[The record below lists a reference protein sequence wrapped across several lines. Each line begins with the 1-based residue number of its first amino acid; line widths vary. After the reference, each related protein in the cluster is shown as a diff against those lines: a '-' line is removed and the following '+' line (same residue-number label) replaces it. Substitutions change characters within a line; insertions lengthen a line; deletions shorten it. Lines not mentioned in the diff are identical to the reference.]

1 MKTSKSFPLLRRAV
15 LLSIAAAVPA
25 VAGAVEMH
33 RLHVYKTLSCGCC
46 ALWVDHAKA
55 SGFSVEVHDVRDVMP
70 FRERFGVP
78 DAAMSCHTAVIAGY
92 VIEGHVPAAD
102 IKRLLKERPKAVGIA
117 VPGMVQGSPGME
129 QGRPAERYDVVL
141 FGDGRV
147 QRVFARH

>member
-1 MKTSKSFPLLRRAV
+1 MKTSKNYGGLRRLA
-15 LLSIAAAVPA
+15 LLALASAPVW
-25 VAGAVEMH
+25 AGAVEMH

-46 ALWVDHAKA
+46 ALWVDHVKA

-70 FRERFGVP
+70 LRERFGVP

-102 IKRLLKERPKAVGIA
+102 ITRLLKERPKAVGIA

-129 QGRPAERYDVVL
+129 QGRPRERYDVVL
-141 FGDGRV
+141 FGNSRV

>member
-1 MKTSKSFPLLRRAV
+1 MKRLRNFRLLRQLV
-15 LLSIAAAVPA
+15 LLTMAAAPV
-25 VAGAVEMH
+25 VASAVEMH

-78 DAAMSCHTAVIAGY
+78 DAAMSCHTAAIAGY

-102 IKRLLKERPKAVGIA
+102 VKRLLRERPGATGIA

-129 QGRPAERYDVVL
+129 QGKAPERYDVVL